1 MRAKTAGARCSGRV
15 MSTVVAAVG
24 FVAVCGGRNLVK
36 KADSVSIDFIDA
48 HFSHVQGA
56 VVVAPY
62 RVWLPT

>member
-1 MRAKTAGARCSGRV
+1 

-24 FVAVCGGRNLVK
+24 FVAVCGGWNLVK

-48 HFSHVQGA
+48 HFSHVQGV